1 MYDIMQQLLSDYD
14 RLATLMRYKG
24 YEPPLFSRYADDVLS
39 NLLAHNFDDEMVKL
53 QAEEYVEEIIDR
65 QSIQHKVWTEEK
77 AKKTI
82 TKVR

>member
-14 RLATLMRYKG
+14 RLSTLMRYKG

-39 NLLAHNFDDEMVKL
+39 NLLAHNFDDEMVKI

-65 QSIQHKVWTEEK
+65 QSTNPKWTTES

>member
-14 RLATLMRYKG
+14 RLSTLMRYKG

-39 NLLAHNFDDEMVKL
+39 NLLAHNFDDEMVKI

-65 QSIQHKVWTEEK
+65 QSTNPKWTAES
-77 AKKTI
+77 AKK
-82 TKVR
+82 R